1 MRLRRKW
8 LAVMMMLGFAF
19 AQIVTAAHA
28 CSGLIDISQPT
39 ATSAAPDAD
48 AMPEGCADMSRTTGS
63 TFNVC
68 EAHCVV
74 GQQVDV
80 HTEAPMAAIAP
91 QPALTV
97 RLVDPRISAR
107 ADARSPSAAA
117 SAPPP
122 LLLFSRFLI

>member
-8 LAVMMMLGFAF
+8 VAVMMMLGFAF

-28 CSGLIDISQPT
+28 CPGLIETSEPI

-48 AMPEGCADMSRTTGS
+48 AMPEGCADMSMTTGS

-68 EAHCVV
+68 EAHCVA
-74 GQQVDV
+74 GQQVGV
-80 HTEAPMAAIAP
+80 HTEAPIAAIAP

-107 ADARSPSAAA
+107 ADTRSPPASAA
-117 SAPPP
+117 APPP